1 MLNIKDIE
9 IDIDRCEKVLRENNY
24 MEIVIAIE
32 ELQDKYRAK
41 IKNISKNENN
51 VVWNYSKKDLLEIE
65 KNLRQYKENEISK
78 QRLKNINEKINDLR
92 KYIDNFGNENNMEK
106 VVDLIEEI
114 NNKDISLDE
123 KYEKVKV
130 CFSLL
135 KNIDRKVCVCILE
148 LISMMIKE

>member
-65 KNLRQYKENEISK
+65 KNLIQYKENEISK

-135 KNIDRKVCVCILE
+135 KNIDRKICVCILE